1 VIGIATHAAPHQGDT
16 EQRRTKLPRA
26 VQLLLGDI
34 KFESTVCYLRI
45 RVIDTLETAEQTEV

>member
-1 VIGIATHAAPHQGDT
+1 VIGIATHTAPHQGDA
-16 EQRRTKLPRA
+16 ELRRAKHPRA

-45 RVIDTLETAEQTEV
+45 QVNDTLETAEQTEV